1 MRAFLASLPL
11 DGKTVVVVGGGEQA
25 VAKARL
31 MASTPAHVRWFT
43 PDVQPAASEIPDGLE
58 PQVRTPH
65 QSDFARASL
74 VFIALA
80 DEGEAE
86 RLAALARTAG
96 AWVNV
101 VDRPAF
107 SDFQTPALVD
117 RGEVTVGIAT
127 AGSAPILAREVRARV
142 EGALPQ
148 GLDLLGRLA
157 GEIRET
163 VKAAI
168 PEFLARRRFW
178 ERAFRGPAV
187 DLAAKGD
194 EAGARRA
201 ILKALNAD
209 AKPQGSVALV
219 GAGPGDPE
227 LLTLKALRVLQD
239 ADVVVHDR
247 LVSSAV
253 LDRARRDARR
263 IDVGKAKGRHPT
275 PQDVIET
282 ILIEEARKG
291 HRVVRLKGGDPFV
304 FGRGGEELEALRAA
318 GVEAEV
324 VPGIT
329 AAIGCAASARLPL
342 THRDHAQAVTFVT
355 GRPKR
360 GGPDVDWAAL
370 SSPEHTLAVYMGA
383 GEAGRIADT
392 LIEAGRDPGTPVAIV
407 VDGTLPGERVVKGSL
422 AELGLL
428 TAAHAGD
435 DPALLFI
442 GRTAAF
448 AEETVAARSFEEVAA

>member
-31 MASTPAHVRWFT
+31 MASTPATIRWFT
-43 PDVQPAASEIPDGLE
+43 PDLQPIASEIPDGLAPE
-58 PQVRTPH
+58 ARTPH
-65 QSDFARASL
+65 QSDFTRASV

-86 RLAALARTAG
+86 RLAALARTTG

-101 VDRPAF
+101 VDRPAL
-107 SDFQTPALVD
+107 SDFQTPALID

-127 AGSAPILAREVRARV
+127 GGSAPILAREVRARI
-142 EGALPQ
+142 EGVLPY
-148 GLDLLGRLA
+148 GLDVLGRLA
-157 GEIRET
+157 GEIRDT
-163 VKAAI
+163 VKTAI

-201 ILKALNAD
+201 ILKALNAH

-227 LLTLKALRVLQD
+227 LLTLKALRLLQD

-247 LVSSAV
+247 LVSPAV

-263 IDVGKAKGRHPT
+263 IDVGKSKGRHPT
-275 PQDVIET
+275 AQEGIET
-282 ILIEEARKG
+282 ILIDEARKG

-304 FGRGGEELEALRAA
+304 FGRGGEELEALEAA
-318 GVEAEV
+318 GIEAEV

-329 AAIGCAASARLPL
+329 AAVGCAASAQLPL
-342 THRDHAQAVTFVT
+342 THREHAQAVTFVT

-370 SSPEHTLAVYMGA
+370 SSPQHTLAVYMGA
-383 GEAGRIADT
+383 GEAGRIAET
-392 LIEAGRDPGTPVAIV
+392 LIGAGRDPGTPVAIV
-407 VDGTLPGERVVKGSL
+407 VDGTLPGEQVVKGSL

-428 TAAHAGD
+428 TAAHAVD

-448 AEETVAARSFEEVAA
+448 AKATVSARRFQEVAA